1 MGAPCRWRRSWEV
14 KVFKWWQDL
23 QDRDRAFNDAIARGK
38 TEREEAINKL
48 SEPERAE
55 YEVEMQALED
65 KSSEQAFQTVLN
77 AGRFIG
83 ITGIIGTML
92 FYPPGIFALLPF
104 FVAIWGIQLLTKK

>member
-1 MGAPCRWRRSWEV
+1 MC
-14 KVFKWWQDL
+14 KWWQDL
-23 QDRDRAFNDAIARGK
+23 QKRDQAFNAAIARK
-38 TEREEAINKL
+38 KAESEEAINRL
-48 SEPERAE
+48 SPTERAQ
-55 YEVEMQALED
+55 YEAEVQAQEA

>member
-1 MGAPCRWRRSWEV
+1 ML
-14 KVFKWWQDL
+14 KWWRDL

-38 TEREEAINKL
+38 AEREEAINRL
-48 SEPERAE
+48 SEAERAE
-55 YEVEMQALED
+55 YEIEMQTLEA

>member
-1 MGAPCRWRRSWEV
+1 MLNWWRR
-14 KVFKWWQDL
+14 L
-23 QDRDRAFNDAIARGK
+23 QEGDRKFMDDIARK
-38 TEREEAINKL
+38 KAESEEAVNRLSPTERAQYEA
-48 SEPERAE
+48 
-55 YEVEMQALED
+55 EVQAQEA

-92 FYPPGIFALLPF
+92 FYPPGLFALLPF